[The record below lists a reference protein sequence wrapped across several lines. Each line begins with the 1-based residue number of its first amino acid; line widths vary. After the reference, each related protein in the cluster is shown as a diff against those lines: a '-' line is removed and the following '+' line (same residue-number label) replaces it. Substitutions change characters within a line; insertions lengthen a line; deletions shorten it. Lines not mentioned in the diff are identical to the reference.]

1 MFVVNTVCAPLER
14 LRIIQQTSVMN
25 AAKTPIPGMNLQ
37 LASKIASE
45 QGLTAFWRGMM
56 PKVYMNTS
64 QMLLRVLFY
73 DRIKGTMMPYD
84 QRKYS
89 GFDWFWRIAVSGAAC
104 QAMTLMLTY
113 PLDLIHTRTSADM
126 TMKG

>member
-1 MFVVNTVCAPLER
+1 MFVVNAVCAPLER
-14 LRIIQQTSVMN
+14 LRIIQQTSPMN

-37 LASKIASE
+37 LAGKIASE
-45 QGLTAFWRGMM
+45 QGMTAFWRGMM

-84 QRKYS
+84 
-89 GFDWFWRIAVSGAAC
+89 
-104 QAMTLMLTY
+104 
-113 PLDLIHTRTSADM
+113 
-126 TMKG
+126 